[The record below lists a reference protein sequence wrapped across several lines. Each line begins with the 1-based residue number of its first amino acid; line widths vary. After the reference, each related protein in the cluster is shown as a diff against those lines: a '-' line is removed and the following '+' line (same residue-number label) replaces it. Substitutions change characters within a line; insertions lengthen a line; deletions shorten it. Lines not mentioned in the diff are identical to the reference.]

1 MRNRNKEWRSVAGCT
16 LPLVLWMTDR
26 KFLQVQWKRL
36 SISRSKVGEIRT
48 LRSAERQHIYTHML
62 GFQQVYVDGEDRW
75 ARLTRDGV
83 EIALAEGEFAGGEP
97 GDEDAIATLQVGD
110 LKAEADRLREA
121 GVNVGVVLEI
131 PGTIRLLDV
140 FDPDGNRIQLSQDV

>member
-1 MRNRNKEWRSVAGCT
+1 MNVWYRVNDLDAAR
-16 LPLVLWMTDR
+16 D
-26 KFLQVQWKRL
+26 F
-36 SISRSKVGEIRT
+36 
-48 LRSAERQHIYTHML
+48 YTHTL
-62 GFQQVYVDGEDRW
+62 GFQQVYVDEEDRW
-75 ARLTRDGV
+75 ARFTRDGV
-83 EIALAEGEFAGGEP
+83 EIALAEGEFAGGDE
-97 GDEDAIATLQVGD
+97 GEEDAIATFQVGD